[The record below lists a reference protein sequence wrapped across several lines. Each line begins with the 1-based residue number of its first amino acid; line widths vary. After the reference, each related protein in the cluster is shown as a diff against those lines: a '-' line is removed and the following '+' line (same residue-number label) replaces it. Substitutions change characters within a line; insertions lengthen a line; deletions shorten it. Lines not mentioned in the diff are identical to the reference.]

1 MLKGIRKMTIGSF
14 GSVGSSPSSSSCS
27 NSTDNEK
34 QSHDYATFK
43 KKYKL
48 GPELGRGGFG
58 TVYSGFRIS
67 DGLPVAVKF
76 VAKNNVTDW
85 KRVPGYGKEMPLE
98 IVLLTECSGIPG
110 VIHMFDWFERS
121 DGFLI
126 VMERPSPCQDLFDYI
141 SEHGPLEEGL
151 ARAFFKQVVDTA
163 IACANV
169 SVVHRDIKDEN
180 LIVDLKDGRL
190 KLVDFGS
197 GAFSKT
203 PGEMYTDFE
212 GTRVYSPPE
221 WILQS
226 KYDGLKATVWSLGI
240 LLYDMVSGDIPFH
253 RDEEIIRRTPIIWRT
268 KLTKACE
275 HLIQQCL
282 MFDANE
288 RYDLE
293 DIMRHPWMR
302 AGDPSLPIT
311 PTELNAGRHKLSSV
325 PAKLETH
332 ALQHPVT
339 RHPVPGQRA
348 SDHQPA
354 NGLLGNP
361 GGSYHTST
369 AHPSSMSSAC
379 SSSGGSVL
387 AIGKQCSSHAVS
399 HRHHPGC
406 RAAVGCSL
414 GPCSVPLTCSSAFS
428 SSSSSGYGTTSS
440 PPTGSLMLGSY

>member
-1 MLKGIRKMTIGSF
+1 MTIGSL
-14 GSVGSSPSSSSCS
+14 GSVGSSPSSSHCS
-27 NSTDNEK
+27 NADNEK
-34 QSHDYATFK
+34 QSHEYGTFK

-76 VAKNNVTDW
+76 VSRNNVTDW
-85 KRVPGYGKEMPLE
+85 KKVSNHAKELPLE
-98 IVLLTECSGIPG
+98 IVLLTECTGIPG
-110 VIHMFDWFERS
+110 VIQMFDWFERS

-141 SEHGPLEEGL
+141 SERGPLEEDL
-151 ARAFFKQVVDTA
+151 AKAFFKQVLDTA

-180 LIVDLKDGRL
+180 LIVDLKSGRI

-197 GAFSKT
+197 GAFSKNH
-203 PGEMYTDFE
+203 GEMYTDFE

-226 KYDGLKATVWSLGI
+226 KYDGMKATVWSLGI

-253 RDEEIIRRTPIIWRT
+253 RDDEIIRRTPIIWRT
-268 KLTKACE
+268 KLSRACE

-293 DIMRHPWMR
+293 EIVNHPWLR
-302 AGDPSLPIT
+302 AGDIRLSLT
-311 PTELNAGRHKLSSV
+311 PAELNAGRHKLSSV

-332 ALQHPVT
+332 AFPHPAS
-339 RHPVPGQRA
+339 RHPLGGQRA
-348 SDHQPA
+348 TDRPA
-354 NGLLGNP
+354 TNGVTC
-361 GGSYHTST
+361 SI
-369 AHPSSMSSAC
+369 MSSAC
-379 SSSGGSVL
+379 SMFSSGSTV
-387 AIGKQCSSHAVS
+387 AVGKQYSSHA
-399 HRHHPGC
+399 HHPGC

-414 GPCSVPLTCSSAFS
+414 SPCSMPLTCSSAFS
-428 SSSSSGYGTTSS
+428 SSSSSGYGTASS
-440 PPTGSLMLGSY
+440 PPGGSLMLGSY

>member
-1 MLKGIRKMTIGSF
+1 MLKGIKKMTIGSF
-14 GSVGSSPSSSSCS
+14 GSVGSSPSSS
-27 NSTDNEK
+27 NTGANADNNK

-76 VAKNNVTDW
+76 VARNNVTDW
-85 KRVPGYGKEMPLE
+85 KRVPNGGRDMPLE
-98 IVLLTECSGIPG
+98 IVLLSECTDIPG

-163 IACANV
+163 IACANIN
-169 SVVHRDIKDEN
+169 VVHRDIKDEN

-197 GAFSKT
+197 GAFSKAQ
-203 PGEMYTDFE
+203 GEMYTDFE

-275 HLIQQCL
+275 HLIEHCL
-282 MFDANE
+282 MFDADE
-288 RYDLE
+288 RYDLK
-293 DIMRHPWMR
+293 DIIRHPWMCD
-302 AGDPSLPIT
+302 GDSSLPLT
-311 PTELNAGRHKLSSV
+311 PAELNAGRHKLSSV
-325 PAKLETH
+325 PTKLETH
-332 ALQHPVT
+332 AVPHPVS
-339 RHPVPGQRA
+339 RHPVAGQRA
-348 SDHQPA
+348 SDHRSL
-354 NGLLGNP
+354 NGV
-361 GGSYHTST
+361 
-369 AHPSSMSSAC
+369 SSMGLYFEPSIHQSSLSSVC
-379 SSSGGSVL
+379 TSSGGSVL
-387 AIGKQCSSHAVS
+387 AVGKQCTHMVS
-399 HRHHPGC
+399 HRHLPGC
-406 RAAVGCSL
+406 RAALGCPL
-414 GPCSVPLTCSSAFS
+414 GPCSMASTCSSAFS